1 MNITSNDIK
10 KSDFKKSLRG
20 YDVNEVDAFLE
31 TVSSQFDKLVFE
43 NRNLSDKIKSLTGDI
58 EVYKENEQTLQKA
71 IVKAQDFADDIIEN
85 AKKKAEL
92 IQKEAELNASEYK
105 QVLEKELLERKQ
117 ELEDLK
123 NRNDRMVEDVKIFIT
138 DKLHEF
144 DEFVKRKRILKMEL
158 TGSFTENEM
167 IESEDTSTNIK
178 TMKEEKEL
186 PEPEVDEKQNDL
198 ERYNSRKSPFDE
210 NFEVK

>member
-10 KSDFKKSLRG
+10 KSDFRKSLRG

-31 TVSSQFDKLVFE
+31 TVSNQYDKLIIE
-43 NRNLSDKIKSLTGDI
+43 NRNLSEKIKSLNGDI

-92 IQKEAELNASEYK
+92 IQKEAELNASEYR

-123 NRNDRMVEDVKIFIT
+123 NRNDRIIEDVKIFIT

-158 TGSFTENEM
+158 TGSFTEDET
-167 IESEDTSTNIK
+167 IETEDSSTNIK
-178 TMKEEKEL
+178 NMDAREEE
-186 PEPEVDEKQNDL
+186 PEPGLDQKQNDL
-198 ERYNSRKSPFDE
+198 DRYNSRKSPFDE

>member
-10 KSDFKKSLRG
+10 KSDFRKSLRG
-20 YDVNEVDAFLE
+20 YDVNEVEAFLE
-31 TVSSQFDKLVFE
+31 TVSSQYDKLMVE
-43 NRNLSDKIKSLTGDI
+43 NRNLSDKVKSLAADI
-58 EVYKENEQTLQKA
+58 DVYKENEQTLQKA

-92 IQKEAELNASEYK
+92 ICKEAELEAQEYR
-105 QVLEKELLERKQ
+105 QVLEKELLERKH
-117 ELEDLK
+117 ELEELK
-123 NRNDRMVEDVKIFIT
+123 NRNDRIVEDVKIFIT

-158 TGSFTENEM
+158 TGNFTENERG
-167 IESEDTSTNIK
+167 ENASTNIK
-178 TMKEEKEL
+178 SISQS
-186 PEPEVDEKQNDL
+186 DEKQEPEHDQTQNDL
-198 ERYNSRKSPFDE
+198 DRYNSRKSPFDE